1 MKFLKITLLLILIS
15 CTATLETAEEEIAM
29 KTQNDELNNTEN
41 QKAYFAGGCFWCME
55 PPFEALEGVL
65 GATSGYMGGT
75 MDNPTYEDVVTGET
89 GHAEVVEILY
99 DPNVVSYVELL
110 EVIWRNIDPTALNYQ
125 FADIGSQYRTEIF
138 TVGENQMQL
147 AETSKKELGDSGKFD
162 KPIVTA
168 ISAAPMFYIAE
179 EYHQDFYKKQ
189 AMRYEMYAKASGR
202 KGYIEET
209 WGND

>member
-1 MKFLKITLLLILIS
+1 
-15 CTATLETAEEEIAM
+15 
-29 KTQNDELNNTEN
+29 
-41 QKAYFAGGCFWCME
+41 
-55 PPFEALEGVL
+55 
-65 GATSGYMGGT
+65 
-75 MDNPTYEDVVTGET
+75 
-89 GHAEVVEILY
+89 
-99 DPNVVSYVELL
+99 
-110 EVIWRNIDPTALNYQ
+110 
-125 FADIGSQYRTEIF
+125 
-138 TVGENQMQL
+138 MQL